1 MKTSLWRIPISPL
14 VGFFCIS
21 LLYACVSPNVIVEE
35 QGIPSKPEPRLA
47 TAITSSDKPFE
58 FLLKWDARG
67 DTSLSVKSDEQV
79 LPPVTTPKPDLT
91 PIQRA
96 QGSFHFVAI
105 GDGLAAGVRDGG
117 YFREGQLTSF
127 PNLIARQM
135 GVAFQQPLFELNEGN
150 GSGYKVLTTT
160 NPVPTYRLVANQ
172 LGINQA
178 APVDK
183 FKRVKGKIDNL
194 AFPFMLRD
202 GAGVMV
208 HKDGSTGTRS
218 PDYDWYLSFLRIAET
233 NGSSEP
239 NEFNLRNW
247 YANRQD
253 CDFFVMNLGY
263 DDVYQGLMRGA
274 FANGGISGFPGESAL
289 NTGEIHLMNNFGQLK
304 AKGVV
309 ATVPEICEFPFFK
322 QYSFEKLKKIYPN
335 AQVTVRLVDSDKIRY
350 VNADPEKDLLLPTP
364 EVEKMFRGENGF
376 VIGERD
382 IISYKS
388 PRGGNE
394 YLPTVEGYNKTKI
407 RITADKWGFAVVDLY
422 SIYKKIIQGN
432 YVTDDGV
439 KVDATFPEGNFFSSD
454 GVYPTA
460 FGQAVIAN
468 EYIKAAN
475 QQYTINIPLV
485 QTRVFLKR

>member
-1 MKTSLWRIPISPL
+1 MKTSLISIYLLVCSLSVPFLAYYSFPIHESDRKLSRLKSESPPI
-14 VGFFCIS
+14 V
-21 LLYACVSPNVIVEE
+21 VSAFSEI
-35 QGIPSKPEPRLA
+35 
-47 TAITSSDKPFE
+47 PFE

-67 DTSLSVKSDEQV
+67 DTSLPVKSDEQV
-79 LPPVTTPKPDLT
+79 LPAVTTPKPDLT
-91 PIQRA
+91 PVQRQ
-96 QGSFHFVAI
+96 QGSFRFVAI
-105 GDGLAAGVRDGG
+105 GDGLAAGVRNGG
-117 YFREGQLTSF
+117 YYREGQLTSF

-135 GVAFQQPLFELNEGN
+135 RVEFQQPLFNLAEGN
-150 GSGYKVLTTT
+150 GSGYKVLTS
-160 NPVPTYRLVANQ
+160 NEPVPAYRLVTNQ
-172 LGINQA
+172 LGIDGTV
-178 APVDK
+178 PVNK
-183 FKRVKGKIDNL
+183 FKRVKGRIDNL
-194 AFPFMLRD
+194 AFPFMQRD
-202 GAGVMV
+202 IAGAIAR
-208 HKDGSTGTRS
+208 KDGSTGTRS
-218 PDYDWYLSFLRIAET
+218 PDYDWYFSFLRIAET
-233 NGSSEP
+233 NGATEP
-239 NEFNLRNW
+239 NDFSLRDW

-253 CDFFVMNLGY
+253 CDFFVMNVAY
-263 DDVYQGLMRGA
+263 DDVFQGLMRGI
-274 FANGGISGFPGESAL
+274 FANGGISGFPGESAFK
-289 NTGEIHLMNNFGQLK
+289 TGEIQLMNNFGQVK

-309 ATVPEICEFPFFK
+309 ATVPEICEFPFFR

-335 AQVTVRLVDSDKIRY
+335 AKVTVRLIDGEKIRY

-407 RITADKWGFAVVDLY
+407 QLTAEKWGFAVVDLY

-439 KVDATFPEGNFFSSD
+439 QVDGSFPEGNFFSSD
-454 GVYPTA
+454 GIYPTA

-475 QQYTINIPLV
+475 QQYKMSIPLI
-485 QTRVFLKR
+485 QTRIFLKK